1 MCLRGSGNR
10 LPSWYSNLSHRV
22 FNLLTVK
29 MTDSNGWEDLN
40 LRFKKPPFP
49 TVPVVCPVHILKDCS
64 AWRMLCSPAHIHHS
78 WAVKISLSCFSCQ
91 ILKVLFQMRCYKW
104 CQNECSVCFMWQGM
118 RDGSLFQILWNLAVQ
133 RELFF
138 YASVSLS
145 VLCCLHFSCCLL
157 LSQVSKEKLS
167 TAKVSTPMVP
177 YTGQN

>member
-40 LRFKKPPFP
+40 LRFKKPPFS

-78 WAVKISLSCFSCQ
+78 WAVKISLSCFLSDFENVVSNEMLQMVSKWVLCVLYVTRHEGRFPVSDSLKSCCSERA
-91 ILKVLFQMRCYKW
+91 VLLCLGLPI
-104 CQNECSVCFMWQGM
+104 CFMLP
-118 RDGSLFQILWNLAVQ
+118 SFFLLPFAVSGIK
-133 RELFF
+133 RE
-138 YASVSLS
+138 AQHS
-145 VLCCLHFSCCLL
+145 
-157 LSQVSKEKLS
+157 
-167 TAKVSTPMVP
+167 
-177 YTGQN
+177 